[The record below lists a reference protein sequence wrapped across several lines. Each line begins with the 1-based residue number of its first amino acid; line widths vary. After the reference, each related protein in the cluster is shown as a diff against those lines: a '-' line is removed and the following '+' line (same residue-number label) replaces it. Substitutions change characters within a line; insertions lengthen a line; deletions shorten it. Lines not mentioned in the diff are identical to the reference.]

1 MKCAG
6 TLLLPLR
13 PLMDRPN
20 DAPVWVGAEGRLLLQ
35 CTVRSVLRGAMRA
48 QRMLHRMAHAQHS
61 VGACGMGC
69 RARGP
74 RVSGGARVLEAR
86 EAWWCRGGTLSGGK
100 VLPASAVAA
109 CRPVRACTH
118 RRDLTMGLP
127 SCS

>member
-35 CTVRSVLRGAMRA
+35 CTVRSVLRGAARA

-69 RARGP
+69 RVGGP
-74 RVSGGARVLEAR
+74 WASGSARVPGWHTEWWEGATSLSCGCVLACAR
-86 EAWWCRGGTLSGGK
+86 
-100 VLPASAVAA
+100 VHP
-109 CRPVRACTH
+109 
-118 RRDLTMGLP
+118 
-127 SCS
+127 